1 MKHSVYLDN
10 AATTAVAPEVIEE
23 MMPFLSDHFGNASS
37 THAFGQR
44 ARAAVEGARRRIA
57 ALIGA
62 ASSEIVFLSGGTEA
76 NNLAILG
83 AARAGA
89 AHGRRIVTSAFEH
102 PSVLAPCEAL
112 ERAGFEVTRLPV
124 YADGRVRVEDVAA
137 ALRDDTILIS
147 VMAANNEVGV
157 VQPIAEIGALVHEA
171 RRRNPHLHFHADA
184 VQAVGKIAVAVD
196 AWGVDSLSISGHKI
210 HAPKGV
216 GALYVRKGAR
226 LESQQLGGHQERDRR
241 AGTENVPGAVALGVA
256 ADLALRNF
264 SEMDAVRVR
273 RDRLEENLTRAV
285 SALRVNGMPEER
297 LPNITNLYFGPVD
310 GESLAIALDL
320 EGVAVSTGSACSSGS
335 TEPSAVLTAMG
346 FSRERIRGSLRLSL
360 SRYTTDADV
369 ARVSETIPKVL
380 ARRFGV
386 ALQS

>member
-1 MKHSVYLDN
+1 MNPPVYLDN
-10 AATTAVAPEVIEE
+10 AATTAVAPEVVEA
-23 MMPFLSDHFGNASS
+23 MLPFLSVHFGNASS
-37 THAFGQR
+37 THGFGQR

-62 ASSEIVFLSGGTEA
+62 ESSEIVFLSGGTEA

-83 AARAGA
+83 AARAGTA
-89 AHGRRIVTSAFEH
+89 AGRRIITSAFEH
-102 PSVLAPCEAL
+102 PSVAAPCAAL

-124 YADGRVRVEDVAA
+124 YEDGRVRVEDVAA
-137 ALRDDTILIS
+137 ALRDDVALVS

-157 VQPIAEIGALVHEA
+157 TQPMEKIGDLV
-171 RRRNPHLHFHADA
+171 RRTRGRNGFPLFHVDA
-184 VQAVGKIAVAVD
+184 VQAVGKIPVAVD
-196 AWGVDSLSISGHKI
+196 AWRADLLSVSGHKL
-210 HAPKGV
+210 HAPKGI
-216 GALYVRKGAR
+216 GALYVRKGVR
-226 LESQQLGGHQERDRR
+226 LDSQQLGGSQERARR
-241 AGTENVPGAVALGVA
+241 AGTENVPGAVALGAA
-256 ADLALRNF
+256 ADLALRSL
-264 SEMDAVRVR
+264 SEMDAVRLR
-273 RDRLEENLTRAV
+273 RDRLEENLAQV
-285 SALRVNGMPEER
+285 VPALRINGARKER
-297 LPNITNLYFGPVD
+297 LPNMTNLFFGPID

-380 ARRFGV
+380 ARRFGMT
-386 ALQS
+386 LQS

>member
-1 MKHSVYLDN
+1 LDN
-10 AATTAVAPEVIEE
+10 AATTAVAPEVVEA
-23 MMPFLSDHFGNASS
+23 MLPFLSVHFGNASS
-37 THAFGQR
+37 THGFGQR

-62 ASSEIVFLSGGTEA
+62 ESSEIVFLSGGTEA

-83 AARAGA
+83 AARAGTA
-89 AHGRRIVTSAFEH
+89 AGRRIITSAFEH
-102 PSVLAPCEAL
+102 PSVAAPCAAL

-124 YADGRVRVEDVAA
+124 YEDGRVRVEDVAA
-137 ALRDDTILIS
+137 ALRDDVALVS

-157 VQPIAEIGALVHEA
+157 TQPMEKIGDLV
-171 RRRNPHLHFHADA
+171 RRTRGRNGFPLFHVDA
-184 VQAVGKIAVAVD
+184 VQAVGKIPVAVD
-196 AWGVDSLSISGHKI
+196 AWRADLLSVSGHKL
-210 HAPKGV
+210 HAPKGI
-216 GALYVRKGAR
+216 GALYVRKGVR
-226 LESQQLGGHQERDRR
+226 LDSQQLGGSQERARR
-241 AGTENVPGAVALGVA
+241 AGTENVPGAVALGAA
-256 ADLALRNF
+256 ADLALRSL
-264 SEMDAVRVR
+264 SEMDAVRLR
-273 RDRLEENLTRAV
+273 RDRLEENLAQV
-285 SALRVNGMPEER
+285 VPALRINGARKER
-297 LPNITNLYFGPVD
+297 LPNMTNLFFGPID

-380 ARRFGV
+380 ARRFGMT
-386 ALQS
+386 LQS